1 MAPPCLPLC
10 VCAARGQILRD
21 NPKSRREVD
30 IHWRASACPHIVNIH
45 AVYENMQGT
54 NRCLLIVMECMEG
67 GELFQR
73 IQDRPNG
80 AFTERGAIYRLLG
93 DDKRLVYVRMRKTR
107 PTCWVRVV

>member
-1 MAPPCLPLC
+1 M
-10 VCAARGQILRD
+10 QILRD

-80 AFTERGAIYRLLG
+80 AFTERG
-93 DDKRLVYVRMRKTR
+93 
-107 PTCWVRVV
+107 TCVTAGAAHAHMGNSRRVSGKLNADLKGNAQI